1 MPWTGK
7 TDPIKWA
14 AKMKDAPRQAIN
26 AFAFKVFSGVVDKTP
41 VDTGACRQNWLVT
54 LNEKTDDFDPKKRKG
69 GSVMSDGKKVIEAVV
84 GEDKIIIQNNAPYVG
99 KLEYGGYPDPPKHG
113 GLNKKGQP
121 KTAGGYSSQSPSGM
135 VGSTLAKADA
145 LFEKAVKEVKGGNT

>member
-26 AFAFKVFSGVVDKTP
+26 AFAFKVFAGVVDKTP

-54 LNEKTDDFDPKKRKG
+54 INAETDAFDPSKRKG
-69 GSVMSDGKKVIEAVV
+69 GRVLSDGGKVIEAAV
-84 GEDKIIIQNNAPYVG
+84 GDDKIIIQNNAPYVSVI
-99 KLEYGGYPDPPKHG
+99 EHGGYPKNPVKG
-113 GLNKKGQP
+113 GVNKNGLS
-121 KTAGGYSSQSPSGM
+121 KTVDGWSRAAPHGM
-135 VGSTLAKADA
+135 VGCTLAKADA
-145 LFEKAVKEVKGGNT
+145 LFEKAVKEVKGNG